1 MFVIPSIDILN
12 SKCVQLVNGRA
23 DTAIIYGTPQQ
34 WLNKWVD
41 KGADIIHLIDLDAAL
56 DIGSNKD
63 VIFELLKTNNVE
75 IQVGGGIRSIEYA
88 SKLIQKGAKRIII
101 GSKALDGKFLCK
113 LNKAVSKKN
122 IMVALDLKNGFIVKN
137 GWKTNTGI
145 KIEEIIE
152 NLNSKTG
159 SILSTDVS
167 SEGLLKGP
175 NYNLLKI
182 IRQENIPTYAS
193 GGFTTRQDLKLAE
206 KLGFTGVVI
215 GQALY
220 KEKLNFKDLW

>member
-12 SKCVQLVNGRA
+12 GKC
-23 DTAIIYGTPQQ
+23 D
-34 WLNKWVD
+34 KWVD
-41 KGADIIHLIDLDAAL
+41 QGADIIHLIDLDAAL
-56 DIGSNKD
+56 SIGSNSD
-63 VIFELLKTNNVE
+63 IIFELLKTNNVE
-75 IQVGGGIRSIEYA
+75 IQVGGGIRSVEYA
-88 SKLIQKGAKRIII
+88 SKLVQKGAKRIII
-101 GSKALDGKFLCK
+101 GSKALDGEFLCK

-122 IMVALDLKNGFIVKN
+122 IMVALDLKSGFIVKN

-175 NYNLLKI
+175 NYELLKT
-182 IRQENIPTYAS
+182 IRQENTPTYAS

-206 KLGFTGVVI
+206 KLGFAGVVI